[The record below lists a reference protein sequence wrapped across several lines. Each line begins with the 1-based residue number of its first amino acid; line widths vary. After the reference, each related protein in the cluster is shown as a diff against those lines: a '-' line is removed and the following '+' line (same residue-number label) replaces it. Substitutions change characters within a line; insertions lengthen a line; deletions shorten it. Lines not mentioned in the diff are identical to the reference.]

1 MTELIWSPQSLG
13 DLEAIRASPMRRDLI
28 VEEVRRNRE
37 AIAREHGNDVDA
49 IVAAFQREEAASGV
63 KTVSLRPKRLLKP
76 AVRRASSKCSPSD
89 AYSRSRAVALA
100 SN

>member
-1 MTELIWSPQSLG
+1 MH
-13 DLEAIRASPMRRDLI
+13 RDPI

-63 KTVSLRPKRLLKP
+63 KTVSFRPTRLRKPATRRKATKARRPKRGAAANEPGDEDWSSLESAKP
-76 AVRRASSKCSPSD
+76 R
-89 AYSRSRAVALA
+89 RSRLSA
-100 SN
+100 SA